1 MQEWG
6 AQEHSSHC
14 GCWMKAIMEFHPTE
28 HKWLQLLF
36 QRHWCCEKQNQNV
49 CSAKGHTSKRSAQN
63 HHPRW
68 SRQVHCYF
76 SRPQQLG
83 EMFPIYP
90 AVLDSMRCFEQAI
103 RNDLRG
109 NKCVLNGTF
118 TRFLILSCDR
128 GFKGNAQYQGETLWG
143 SAQCNLTIF
152 QFTGWLFLWKESSL
166 HRHLISLGKN
176 RTLFSSCI

>member
-1 MQEWG
+1 MRNKIKMF
-6 AQEHSSHC
+6 AQQKVTLPK
-14 GCWMKAIMEFHPTE
+14 GR
-28 HKWLQLLF
+28 HKIIILDEADRYIVF
-36 QRHWCCEKQNQNV
+36 
-49 CSAKGHTSKRSAQN
+49 
-63 HHPRW
+63 
-68 SRQVHCYF
+68 F
-76 SRPQQLG
+76 SRPQQLC

-128 GFKGNAQYQGETLWG
+128 GFEGNAQYRDGALWG

-152 QFTGWLFLWKESSL
+152 QITGCFSL
-166 HRHLISLGKN
+166 KRI
-176 RTLFSSCI
+176 